1 MAQSRATSLRKKSVA
16 SHSGSDTDGRDRDM
30 RRKSLAAQ
38 PETATVQE
46 SEVDDT
52 NVANTGL
59 SRPQTAKAEP
69 PDAGSSGTVNG
80 APLEQTEKV
89 VMRGELDSA
98 HDSPF
103 STDELQKALTR
114 ATIEVPGNVARGG
127 EIAAH

>member
-16 SHSGSDTDGRDRDM
+16 SHSGSDTDGRDRDT

-38 PETATVQE
+38 PDTATVQE

-59 SRPQTAKAEP
+59 SRPQTAKAKP
-69 PDAGSSGTVNG
+69 PDAVSSGTVHG
-80 APLEQTEKV
+80 APLDQTEMV
-89 VMRGELDSA
+89 VTHGEVGST

-103 STDELQKALTR
+103 STEELQKALTR
-114 ATIEVPGNVARGG
+114 ATIEAPGNVARGG
-127 EIAAH
+127 AIAAH